1 MNVPVILV
9 METLLAQTMLVH
21 MLVNATLAILEM
33 DIIAQ
38 VSQKEK
44 EFYENLFILI
54 SGDFSTH
61 HFNLLLDVYSF

>member
-38 VSQKEK
+38 VSQIEN
-44 EFYENLFILI
+44 EFYENLFYA
-54 SGDFSTH
+54 
-61 HFNLLLDVYSF
+61 FNFDIWRVFNSSLQWMT